1 MGKTTTTKVFRL
13 SLACLVIILLGGAFA
28 LLLSGN
34 RAAVQPVRAERELYN
49 DLSVVGP
56 PTLPAATVNAIFTR
70 LGSPMVGT
78 GSVVEQTSRQTGI
91 DDAFALAVWW
101 TETNDGAAG
110 VGLADRNPGS
120 VRGSIGYPSAYDGYT
135 IYPSYTDAIIYW
147 FHMLKNRYVANGL
160 NTVYAISHPYVGT
173 STSYL
178 WAGKVVNL
186 MLRYRGEAPPPT
198 PVPTLAPSPTYSPL
212 LPHHQR
218 VSNASGWNA
227 PPIQQPD
234 TLPTQAH
241 SPSLFQ
247 QSALSPTIAWSIALV
262 ALLLALVIALW
273 ARMLPT
279 PAPAPVLVGASLY
292 GRPPFV
298 NSSPFENPYAQ
309 YQRAWNRPYP
319 HTPQSQANPA
329 PLLRLPTH
337 PLPTEPLSGA
347 FGTYPENPFARLP
360 ETPGKLRRTILLP
373 PQPESKQGE
382 EAIPVETT
390 RSRPTGL
397 LARYGK

>member
-1 MGKTTTTKVFRL
+1 MNKTTTSKLFRL
-13 SLACLVIILLGGAFA
+13 SLACLAIVLLGGAFA

-34 RAAVQPVRAERELYN
+34 HAATRPVRAEPDLYD

-78 GSVVEQTSRQTGI
+78 GAVVEQTSRQTGI

-135 IYPSYTDAIIYW
+135 IYPGYTDAIIYW

-160 NTVYAISHPYVGT
+160 STVYAISHPYVGT

-186 MLRYRGEAPPPT
+186 MLRYRGEAPPLT
-198 PVPTLAPSPTYSPL
+198 PVPTLAPSPTFSPL
-212 LPHHQR
+212 LPHHQP
-218 VSNASGWNA
+218 VSSASGWNA
-227 PPIQQPD
+227 PPIQQQPQPA
-234 TLPTQAH
+234 TLTTQADA
-241 SPSLFQ
+241 SPLSQPAL
-247 QSALSPTIAWSIALV
+247 LSPKITWGIALT

-279 PAPAPVLVGASLY
+279 PAPLPVPVGANLY
-292 GRPPFV
+292 DRPPFK
-298 NSSPFENPYAQ
+298 NPYEL
-309 YQRAWNRPYP
+309 YQRAWNASNQAM
-319 HTPQSQANPA
+319 PQSQANPV

-347 FGTYPENPFARLP
+347 YPGSLFAHLP

-373 PQPESKQGE
+373 SQPGSDAGE
-382 EAIPVETT
+382 EAITEAT